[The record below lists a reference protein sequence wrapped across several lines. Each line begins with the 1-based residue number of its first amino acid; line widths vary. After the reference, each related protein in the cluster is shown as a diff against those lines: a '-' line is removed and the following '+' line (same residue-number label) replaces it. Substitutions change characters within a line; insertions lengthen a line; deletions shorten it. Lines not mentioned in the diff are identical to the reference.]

1 VAVTGDLYELWLQRG
16 RHLRGRP
23 LAVACAFRKFAFGFL
38 VPSYDDDLVAS
49 VGGIPEVVLDG
60 QTGLLVDL
68 GEGFEPSLSR
78 VVVSLLEDPAR
89 AALGRAGRERAVSS
103 FGWDAVG
110 ALTLEDYRSVR
121 GSPR

>member
-1 VAVTGDLYELWLQRG
+1 VTGDLYELRLQRG
-16 RHLRGRP
+16 RHLHGRP
-23 LAVACAFRKFAFGFL
+23 LAVACAFRKLAFGFL
-38 VPSYDDDLVAS
+38 LPSYDDDLVAS

-89 AALGRAGRERAVSS
+89 AAALGRAGRERAVSS

-110 ALTLEDYRSVR
+110 ALTLEDYRSVL